1 MRTTVTNPAV
11 RRPVI
16 GGAAVLVSLAAGV
29 GTAAAAP
36 TSADST
42 TTADTANTVT
52 KADTTTATAAAVTGG
67 HVTRGSGWAHL
78 TPSQQGEARNY
89 WCGPAALVSTLKA
102 SGHGSHTQ
110 TWAAGVLHT
119 TTNGTDMEHM
129 LNGLNAYSGGFKY
142 DEVFESGSWSSYVSA
157 YESHLK
163 SDINA
168 GEGLVGNAY
177 EVPGGPHLAGHPN
190 HLIYHYIAIDGYSN
204 NGATTHY
211 ADPATTVWSTVPAYS
226 NISSSLLV
234 RILGGRGY
242 YW

>member
-1 MRTTVTNPAV
+1 MRTTATTPAL
-11 RRPVI
+11 RRPLI
-16 GGAAVLVSLAAGV
+16 GGAAVLISMAAGI
-29 GTAAAAP
+29 GTAAAATP
-36 TSADST
+36 TNTDTST
-42 TTADTANTVT
+42 TAASPAGGPVT
-52 KADTTTATAAAVTGG
+52 
-67 HVTRGSGWAHL
+67 HGSGSAHL

-89 WCGPAALVSTLKA
+89 WCGPAALVSTLKEG
-102 SGHGSHTQ
+102 GHGSRTQ
-110 TWAAGVLHT
+110 SWAAGVLHT
-119 TTNGTDMEHM
+119 TTNGTDMDSM

-177 EVPGGPHLAGHPN
+177 EVPGGPHLPGHPD

-234 RILGGRGY
+234 RIMGGRGY

>member
-1 MRTTVTNPAV
+1 VANPAL
-11 RRPVI
+11 RRPLI
-16 GGAAVLVSLAAGV
+16 GGAAVLISLAAGV

-36 TSADST
+36 TSADGTATST
-42 TTADTANTVT
+42 TTSKTAVT
-52 KADTTTATAAAVTGG
+52 AAVTGG
-67 HVTRGSGWAHL
+67 PVTHGTGSAHL
-78 TPSQQGEARNY
+78 TPSHQGEARSY
-89 WCGPAALVSTLKA
+89 WCGPAALVSTLKE
-102 SGHGSHTQ
+102 SGHGTRTQ

-119 TTNGTDMEHM
+119 TTNGTDMDQM
-129 LNGLNAYSGGFKY
+129 LSGLNAYSGGFKY
-142 DEVFESGSWSSYVSA
+142 DEVFESGSWSSYVSG

-177 EVPGGPHLAGHPN
+177 EVPGGPHLAGHPD

-204 NGATTHY
+204 NGSTTHY

>member
-1 MRTTVTNPAV
+1 VRTTRNTAAL
-11 RRPVI
+11 RRPLV
-16 GGAAVLVSLAAGV
+16 GGATVLLGLAAGI
-29 GTAAAAP
+29 GAAAAP
-36 TSADST
+36 AE
-42 TTADTANTVT
+42 
-52 KADTTTATAAAVTGG
+52 AAAADAGATSTDAAASPDASSAAATGG
-67 HVTRGSGWAHL
+67 PVTHGSGWAHL
-78 TPSQQGEARNY
+78 TPSQQGEARMY
-89 WCGPAALVSTLKA
+89 WCGPAALVSTLKEG
-102 SGHGSHTQ
+102 GHGSRTQ
-110 TWAAGVLHT
+110 SWAAGVLHT
-119 TTNGTDMEHM
+119 TTNGTDMDRM
-129 LNGLNAYSGGFKY
+129 LSALNAYSGGFKY

-177 EVPGGPHLAGHPN
+177 EVPGGPHLPGHPD

-204 NGATTHY
+204 NGSTTHY

-234 RILGGRGY
+234 RIMGGRGY